1 MLYAGF
7 SGVGVQQRKPS
18 HGPQFMQ
25 GGQKG
30 AVTHRHADHSPG
42 SQEMVMR
49 DPLGDGSEETSSG
62 ASWCPQ
68 GEAGWAG
75 DQHSRQWDA
84 QVEGVFMAA
93 LAGSGGQAMWL
104 GQGGCGWGVSRVKC
118 PLGSHIVSLNFI
130 QSKFG
135 GLCRVSSCD
144 VGWG

>member
-1 MLYAGF
+1 
-7 SGVGVQQRKPS
+7 
-18 HGPQFMQ
+18 
-25 GGQKG
+25 
-30 AVTHRHADHSPG
+30 
-42 SQEMVMR
+42 MR

-93 LAGSGGQAMWL
+93 LAGSGGQATWL